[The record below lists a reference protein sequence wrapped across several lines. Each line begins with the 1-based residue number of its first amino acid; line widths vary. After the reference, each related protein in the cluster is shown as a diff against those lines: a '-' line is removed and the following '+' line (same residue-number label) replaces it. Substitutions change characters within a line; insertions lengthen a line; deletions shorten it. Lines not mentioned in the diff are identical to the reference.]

1 MSKYALRASSIK
13 HHELPP
19 RYRVNAQASV
29 YLNTFWLWT
38 LEYTAGR
45 SLDELAKSFSSVVKE
60 FVIWNEL
67 NIPYRRFLSERFKD
81 RGETDLTICAVDFDN
96 RIEYQNAL
104 QLISIAILLRDEVS
118 VNRIISAMGSNRHVD
133 ALYEQLI
140 ADYVQD
146 SRGDMDEVIFDEPYG
161 TLVSA
166 YFQEDLSAASA
177 PIQRYLKNW
186 YRYQEGA
193 RWYDAHKRIKEDC
206 AFYYGYWAFEAGA
219 TCYLLDID
227 DTDIVHSVYPKDLV
241 FYGKRL
247 RDNSSG

>member
-1 MSKYALRASSIK
+1 MGEGTVRSKICRDVDSEAQATVTRSRWDRARDYHAGGGQSDMAGKNPPLLLDETSALPGKHRQKFLYSDLYKNVRKDLIESVEICAQSIK

-133 ALYEQLI
+133 ALYETTDCRLCSGF
-140 ADYVQD
+140 ARRHG
-146 SRGDMDEVIFDEPYG
+146 RGD
-161 TLVSA
+161 L
-166 YFQEDLSAASA
+166 
-177 PIQRYLKNW
+177 
-186 YRYQEGA
+186 
-193 RWYDAHKRIKEDC
+193 
-206 AFYYGYWAFEAGA
+206 
-219 TCYLLDID
+219 
-227 DTDIVHSVYPKDLV
+227 
-241 FYGKRL
+241 
-247 RDNSSG
+247 